1 MPYTYKGSY
10 RLLIPM
16 DIHVFLK
23 TSIAKFLFQEGK
35 NSNVILYS
43 RFKLQTMD
51 QHLAQSGVAQP
62 AIDQTVIVD

>member
-1 MPYTYKGSY
+1 MV
-10 RLLIPM
+10 
-16 DIHVFLK
+16 IHVFLK
-23 TSIAKFLFQEGK
+23 TWIAKFLFQEGK

-51 QHLAQSGVAQP
+51 QHLAQSGVAQL